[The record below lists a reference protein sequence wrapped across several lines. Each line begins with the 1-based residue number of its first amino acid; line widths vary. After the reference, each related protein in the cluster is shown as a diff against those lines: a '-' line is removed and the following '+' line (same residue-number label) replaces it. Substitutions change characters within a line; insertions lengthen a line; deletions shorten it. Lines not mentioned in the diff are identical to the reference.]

1 MNQGQDRKV
10 HLTSKDDNFIDR
22 SHGLIL
28 QKLAD
33 DEATCDASTDNSEV
47 LVTGHLLV

>member
-1 MNQGQDRKV
+1 MNGHDHMT

-22 SHGLIL
+22 SHGLIF

-33 DEATCDASTDNSEV
+33 DEAACNASTDNSEV
-47 LVTGHLLV
+47 LVTGHVFV